1 MLYYPHLLVQNQF
14 IIISSLTLESRHA
27 ILANRKIKN
36 NRSLKVDAKFF
47 CQILVVFMEFQ
58 LQLFFMFQ
66 VLLMENTVAF
76 VN

>member
-36 NRSLKVDAKFF
+36 SRSLKVDAKFF

-66 VLLMENTVAF
+66 VLLMENTVTF